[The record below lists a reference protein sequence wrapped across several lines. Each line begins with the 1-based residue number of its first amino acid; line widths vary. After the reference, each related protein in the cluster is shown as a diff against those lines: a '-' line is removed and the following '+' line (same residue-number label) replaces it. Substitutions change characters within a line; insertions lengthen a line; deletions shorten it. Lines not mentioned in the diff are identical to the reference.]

1 MGRNYDMAF
10 NPNNPCNILIT
21 LTELDT
27 SSDEITFPKE
37 LIESLL
43 LPLWRSNPF
52 ALHPNYVELMDLY
65 EYDTKI
71 TATLNMKKDEEGNY
85 KLYGWNNILG
95 RNNFKT
101 GDVVIGFWW
110 DKLHARLNFQLL
122 MIA

>member
-1 MGRNYDMAF
+1 M
-10 NPNNPCNILIT
+10 
-21 LTELDT
+21 TELDT
-27 SSDEITFPKE
+27 CSDEITFPQE

-43 LPLWRSNPF
+43 LPLWSRNPF

-71 TATLNMKKDEEGNY
+71 TTTLNMKRDEEGNY

-101 GDVVIGFWW
+101 GDVIGFWW